1 MSTQNLVCLKISDA
15 VLLKEHD
22 IVTRN
27 VKDIVLMNDII
38 AESPIE
44 IRSGNYNVKQIG
56 AFTYCGG
63 GRSVYESVSSIGRF
77 CSIAKDVHIG
87 IFEHP
92 TNYISTHGFVRMH
105 AWSKTWNS
113 LGEWHK
119 KNIAQVTAARAAW
132 LDLQNKPRYQPV
144 TIGNDVWIGDGAF
157 ISQGVNIGDGAVVA
171 ARSVVTKDVPP
182 FAIVAGIPA
191 KVIKYR
197 FEPDIIAELN
207 ELQWWKYG
215 PNALDGANFTDIH
228 NTISHIKK
236 NIPLLEEF
244 KPKYVKLVK

>member
-1 MSTQNLVCLKISDA
+1 MSTLNIISLKLSDA
-15 VLLKEHD
+15 GLLKEHD

-44 IRSGNYNVKQIG
+44 IRSGCFNVKQIG

-77 CSIAKDVHIG
+77 CSIAKDVHMG

-105 AWSKTWNS
+105 AWSKTWTS

-119 KNIAQVTAARAAW
+119 NNLAQVTHARAAW

-157 ISQGVNIGDGAVVA
+157 ISQGVTVGDGAVIA

-182 FAIVAGIPA
+182 YAIVAGIPA
-191 KVIKYR
+191 KIIKYR
-197 FEPDIIAELN
+197 FEPEVIAELN
-207 ELQWWKYG
+207 DLQWWKYG
-215 PNALDGANFTDIH
+215 PNVLNGADFTDVNH
-228 NTISHIKK
+228 TISTIKS
-236 NIPLLEEF
+236 NLPQLEEF
-244 KPKYVKLVK
+244 QPKRVKLVK